1 MARINLLPWRDER
14 REERKKQFITALVG
28 VLVIAGGLVFLSGQ
42 FIESLHEQQNARNRY
57 LTEEITS
64 LDERIK
70 QVREIREMR
79 KQLLGRMQVIQDLQ
93 GNRTAM
99 PKLFDQLVRT
109 LPDGVYYSTL
119 LLQAG
124 NINMSGVAESNNRVS
139 ALMRNLEA
147 SPWLTGATLS
157 GVRAVGDGNL
167 NGGANRFQLTVR
179 QSRPKASDAQGVAQ

>member
-109 LPDGVYYSTL
+109 LPDGVYYSAL

-157 GVRAVGDGNL
+157 GVKAAGDGA
-167 NGGANRFQLTVR
+167 ANRFQLTVR